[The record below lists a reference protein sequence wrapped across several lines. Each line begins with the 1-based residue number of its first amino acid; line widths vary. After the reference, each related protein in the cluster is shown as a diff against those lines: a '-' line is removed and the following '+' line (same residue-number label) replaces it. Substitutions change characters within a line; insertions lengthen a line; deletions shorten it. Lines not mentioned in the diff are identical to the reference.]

1 MRGSRQLLVA
11 VGMACMCVPALDAR
25 GKATTMEGYW
35 EAAESDAILDK
46 TLRLRLAPDL
56 SHLSEG
62 EREVVERLLQVGN
75 IMQRLFE
82 ASTHHQSLAVL
93 ADLQALDRM
102 MGSSAQTKKLLDL
115 YRLFKGPIATDLDN
129 QRTAFLPV
137 DPETPGKNVY
147 PPGITRDEVVA
158 FLEGHPEQRRE
169 ILHLRSVVRR
179 SEKSNLKA
187 DLAKLAAYPA
197 QDALHP
203 GLRGRLQALL
213 SGESEQQLYAVPYS
227 LAYAEELFACFRLL
241 TEAAKFVQED
251 DPDLASYLANRA
263 RDLLA
268 DDYEAGDASWVT
280 GQFRNLNAQIG
291 SYETY
296 DDALFGVK
304 SFFSLSLLVRDQER
318 SRKLAEAIG
327 GLQELQD
334 ALPYSGS
341 KKVREA
347 IPVGIYDVVADFG
360 QARTTNTATILPN
373 ESRHARKYGRT
384 ILMRQNILRNPELF
398 ALSRAS
404 FAAAVVPE
412 QAGDLRPDGNF
423 ERTLWHEIG
432 HYLGPDRALDGRELD
447 VALDRFSDLYE
458 EMKSDLVSLFAAP
471 SLRERD
477 YLDDVG
483 LRSFYASGI
492 RRVVQNVKPRR
503 EQPYQT
509 MQLMQMN
516 FFLEAGLLRVEDGW
530 LRIDY
535 ARYHATVRDL
545 LGRVLAIQEAGD
557 AGAAGEFVE
566 RYGGWDEDLHG
577 VVARRMRE
585 AVPYRYRLVSYAALG
600 E

>member
-1 MRGSRQLLVA
+1 
-11 VGMACMCVPALDAR
+11 
-25 GKATTMEGYW
+25 MEGYW
-35 EAAESDAILDK
+35 EASQSDAILDK

-62 EREVVERLLQVGN
+62 EREAVARLLQVGN

-82 ASTHHQSLAVL
+82 ASKHHQSLAAL
-93 ADLQALDRM
+93 ADLHALDRM
-102 MGSSAQTKKLLDL
+102 MGSSVQTKKLLDL
-115 YRLFKGPIATDLDN
+115 YRLFKGPVATDLDN
-129 QRTAFLPV
+129 RRTAFLPV

-147 PPGITRDEVVA
+147 PPGITRDQVEE

-179 SEKSNLKA
+179 TERSNLKE
-187 DLAKLAAYPA
+187 DLAKLEAYPA

-213 SGESEQQLYAVPYS
+213 KGQAGQELYAVPYS

-241 TEAAKFVQED
+241 TEAAEWVRED

-296 DDALFGVK
+296 DDGLFGVK

-318 SRKLAEAIG
+318 SRKLAAAIG

-341 KKVREA
+341 KKVRED

-373 ESRHARKYGRT
+373 ESRHARKYGRI
-384 ILMRQNILRNPELF
+384 ILMRQNILRHPELF
-398 ALSRAS
+398 ALSRS
-404 FAAAVVPE
+404 NFDAAVAPE
-412 QAGDLRPDGNF
+412 HAGDLNLDGNF
-423 ERTLWHEIG
+423 ERTLWHEVG
-432 HYLGPDRALDGRELD
+432 HYLGPDRTSDGRELD
-447 VALDRFSDLYE
+447 VTLERFSDLYE
-458 EMKSDLVSLFAAP
+458 EMKADLVSLFAAR
-471 SLRERD
+471 SLHAQG

-483 LRSFYASGI
+483 LRSFYAGGI
-492 RRVVQNVKPRR
+492 RRVLQNVKPRR
-503 EQPYQT
+503 QQPYQT

-516 FFLEAGLLRVEDGW
+516 FFLEAGLLRLQGGW
-530 LRIDY
+530 LHIDY
-535 ARYHATVRDL
+535 ERYHATVRDL
-545 LGRVLAIQEAGD
+545 LGKVLAIQESGS
-557 AGAAGEFVE
+557 AGAAGEFIE

-585 AVPYRYRLVSYAALG
+585 SARYRYRLVSYAALG